1 MNNLQPDVEAS
12 NLELQIK
19 DQEDVVAKAE
29 KKLKNL
35 KDDQES
41 MEKKIKDLQDDL
53 KKNTKRPG
61 RCSERHRESKSSI
74 TKPWKGKRKQLTY

>member
-1 MNNLQPDVEAS
+1 MEEA

-19 DQEDVVAKAE
+19 IQDEVVTKAE

-41 MEKKIKDLQDDL
+41 MEKKIKNLQDDL
-53 KKNTKRPG
+53 KDNAKDQDNQQKEIEAQKKALEALK
-61 RCSERHRESKSSI
+61 ER
-74 TKPWKGKRKQLTY
+74 RKTS